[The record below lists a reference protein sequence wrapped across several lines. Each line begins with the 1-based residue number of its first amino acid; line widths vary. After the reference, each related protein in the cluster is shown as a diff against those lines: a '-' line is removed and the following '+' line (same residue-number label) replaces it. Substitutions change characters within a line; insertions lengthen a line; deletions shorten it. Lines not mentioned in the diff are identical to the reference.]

1 METEIGKIS
10 HFFNKVSVAV
20 LALTGSLSVGDR
32 IHFVGKRTDFSQ
44 TVESLQVNHENLVT
58 VSGGMEVGLK
68 VEQAVREGDIVYRV
82 NN

>member
-44 TVESLQVNHENLVT
+44 IVESLQVNHENLVT
-58 VSGGMEVGLK
+58 VSGGAEVGLK
-68 VEQAVREGDIVYRV
+68 VDQTVREGDIVYRV